1 MDSLSR
7 GRMCCSDWREP
18 MVSDRISAA
27 DMVTLVQVSTE
38 AQSTFAHLRS
48 PTLSVAGVLSF
59 RSGFGRLFSFLPFL
73 SPTTVLL
80 AR

>member
-1 MDSLSR
+1 
-7 GRMCCSDWREP
+7 

-27 DMVTLVQVSTE
+27 DMVTLVQVSAE

-48 PTLSVAGVLSF
+48 PSVAGVLSF